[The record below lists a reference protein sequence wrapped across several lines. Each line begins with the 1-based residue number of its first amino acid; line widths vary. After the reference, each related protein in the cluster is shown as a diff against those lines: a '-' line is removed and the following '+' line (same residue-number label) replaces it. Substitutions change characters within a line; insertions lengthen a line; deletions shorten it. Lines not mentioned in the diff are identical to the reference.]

1 MSLAI
6 GTRIGPFEI
15 TGVLGAGGMGEVY
28 RGRDARLGRDAALKI
43 LPDSLAADPDRVARF
58 TREAQVLA
66 SLSHPNIGGIYGLEE
81 AQSASG
87 PTRALV
93 LELVEGDTLADRISR
108 GPMPV
113 DEALAVARQ
122 IAEALQA
129 AHDQNVI
136 HRDLKP
142 ANIKITPDG
151 VVKVLDFGLAK
162 LIGPPDAGG
171 RGAGEPAFAAI
182 AAQPPTESPT
192 ITTPAMTNVGTILG
206 TAAYMAPEQAKGRAA
221 DKRSD
226 VWALGCVI
234 YEMLAGVRPF
244 AGEDVADTLAAVLRA
259 EPEWTRLP
267 SDVPPPVANVLR
279 RCLDKDRRTRT
290 GDVAAVLFAIDHAR
304 AATSPGAAPTP
315 VGWPRRLGGI
325 AGWSAL
331 GAAIAA
337 AGVWALYRPTPGPV
351 TRLSLAPPDAN
362 AFRVSPATRDIA
374 ISRDGRRVVYSGD
387 EGKLIVRSLDSF
399 DPTVIDGLGSA
410 ASPFFAPDGQSIG
423 FFRRNVDLRVVP
435 AAGGPSVQR
444 VGLQAAFSGGAT
456 WNDEGRIVYATTDRV
471 TGLLDL
477 PAGATSA
484 TVLTRPDRT
493 RGEADHLWPEFLPG
507 GRGVLFTIT
516 QLNGQPGTGQVAVYD
531 LATKTTTVIVSSGT
545 HARYTPTGHLVYSAA
560 GALRAI
566 RFDLDA
572 LKTVGESK
580 LVVPGVSTKAGGAA
594 NFDIADNGTLVYVP
608 GAISGA
614 AERELVWVARDGTTE
629 SVNAPRRPYL
639 YPRISPDG
647 TRAVLDIRD
656 QDNDLWMLD
665 LRTRILTRFTD
676 SPALDRFPLWTPDG
690 AYVIFVS
697 ARSDGSSAIYRQSA
711 DGGGAA
717 EPITD
722 PTPEQQTPN
731 AVTSDGKQLLFDY
744 RGDIMS
750 MPLDGSRKASPIF
763 KLPGMEMRSVVSRD
777 RQWIAYHGDEA
788 GSGQTQ
794 VYVRPFAAPA
804 SARWQVSPNGGV
816 EPWWSPKGDELF
828 YVSTATQQLMSVRV
842 SPGPG
847 WTPEPPKVVFEQPYY
862 WGSGAAG
869 TAAATF
875 DVAKDG
881 RLLMI
886 RNVSDPETTTP
897 PNIEVV
903 QNWFQELERLV
914 P

>member
-1 MSLAI
+1 
-6 GTRIGPFEI
+6 
-15 TGVLGAGGMGEVY
+15 
-28 RGRDARLGRDAALKI
+28 
-43 LPDSLAADPDRVARF
+43 
-58 TREAQVLA
+58 
-66 SLSHPNIGGIYGLEE
+66 
-81 AQSASG
+81 
-87 PTRALV
+87 V

-108 GPMPV
+108 GPVPV
-113 DEALAVARQ
+113 DEALAIARQ

-142 ANIKITPDG
+142 ANVKITPDG

-162 LIGPPDAGG
+162 LIGPPDAGI
-171 RGAGEPAFAAI
+171 ALAAL
-182 AAQPPTESPT
+182 PPTESPT
-192 ITTPAMTNVGTILG
+192 ITTPAVTSVGTIMG

-226 VWALGCVI
+226 VWALGCVL

-267 SDVPPPVANVLR
+267 PHVPAPVANVLR

-290 GDVAAVLFAIDHAR
+290 GDVAAVLFAIDHAK
-304 AATSPGAAPTP
+304 ASGPVDTAPAP
-315 VGWPRRLGGI
+315 VGWRRRVVVI

-331 GAAIAA
+331 VAAIAA
-337 AGVWALYRPTPGPV
+337 TGVWALSRPGPGPV
-351 TRLSLAPPDAN
+351 TRLSIAPPDAE
-362 AFRVSPATRDIA
+362 AFRESPATRDIA
-374 ISRDGRRVVYSGD
+374 ISRDARRVVYLGGG
-387 EGKLIVRSLDSF
+387 GKLIVRSLDSL
-399 DPTVIDGLGSA
+399 DSTVIDGLESA
-410 ASPFFAPDGQSIG
+410 TSPFFSPDGKSIG
-423 FFRRNVDLRVVP
+423 FFRGNSALRVVP

-444 VGLQAAFSGGAT
+444 VGLQASFSGGAT
-456 WNDEGRIVYATTDRV
+456 WNDEGRIVYATSDRV

-507 GRGVLFTIT
+507 GRAVLFTIT
-516 QLNGQPGTGQVAVYD
+516 ELNGRPGTGQVAVYD
-531 LATKTTTVIVSSGT
+531 LATRTTTVIVSSGT
-545 HARYTPTGHLVYSAA
+545 HARYAPTGHLVYSAA
-560 GALRAI
+560 GALRAV

-572 LKTVGESK
+572 RKTVGEAR
-580 LVVPGVSTKAGGAA
+580 LVVPDVSTKPGGAS

-608 GAISGA
+608 GGISGIV
-614 AERELVWVARDGTTE
+614 ERELLWVARDGTTE
-629 SVNAPRRPYL
+629 ALTQERRAYL

-647 TRAVLDIRD
+647 TRVVLDIRD

-665 LRTRILTRFTD
+665 LRTRILSKFTD

-690 AYVIFVS
+690 AHVIFVS
-697 ARSDGSSAIYRQSA
+697 ARSDDSSAIYRQSA

-731 AVTSDGKQLLFDY
+731 AVTSDGKQLVFDY

-750 MPLDGSRKASPIF
+750 MPLDGGRQASPLI
-763 KLPGMEMRSVVSRD
+763 KLPDMEMRSAVSPD
-777 RQWIAYHGDEA
+777 RRWIAYHGNE
-788 GSGQTQ
+788 SGRME

-804 SARWQVSPNGGV
+804 SARWQVSSNGGV
-816 EPWWSPKGDELF
+816 EPWWSRKGDELF

-847 WTPEPPKVVFEQPYY
+847 WTPGPSKVVFEQRYH

-875 DVAKDG
+875 DVAADG
-881 RLLMI
+881 RLLLI
-886 RNVSDPETTTP
+886 RNVSDPEATTP
-897 PNIEVV
+897 PNIVVV
-903 QNWFQELERLV
+903 QNWFRELARLV